1 MIDKQPVVLIVDDET
16 HVRMII
22 RAYLA
27 PYDIDVFDTR
37 DGVKAIEIM
46 REKDIDLVILDYTM
60 PILSGQEVLDLM
72 MQDQALE
79 NIAVILYTAGGF
91 EKDIET
97 WLKTSSNYFIKKSNL
112 GDELMPIL
120 EKHFGDRLRMKNEN
134 SDR

>member
-1 MIDKQPVVLIVDDET
+1 MIDKKPVVLIVDDET

-27 PYDIDVFDTR
+27 PYDIDVVDTR

-72 MQDQALE
+72 LQDQALE